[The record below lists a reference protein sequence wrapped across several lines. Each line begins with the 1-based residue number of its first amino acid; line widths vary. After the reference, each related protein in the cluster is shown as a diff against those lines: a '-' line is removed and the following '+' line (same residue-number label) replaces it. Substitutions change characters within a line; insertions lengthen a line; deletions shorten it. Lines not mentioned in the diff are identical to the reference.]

1 VADAAADLNRILA
14 LANGQRPDPQ
24 GWSLAVDRRWVEA
37 SFFGPGAVR
46 LLQTLPC
53 GEVAACAAVR
63 AAESGGLI
71 TVTSM
76 LRPDFE
82 HLWSEQ
88 LGWIEAQVAGAAPAR
103 VGVVSEN
110 LTDPE
115 TRRWAD
121 AGYDLVFEELAM
133 EYRLGDD
140 EPAALWPH
148 GTTLLEWDDAAAG
161 ASFAVYEAAFRER
174 PGFPG
179 WSVAEWIEG
188 FTGEPNFLPGAS
200 FCAVRDGRPVGFVVS
215 GDGWIGQ
222 VGVDPAH
229 RRSGLATALVTE
241 ARARMRA
248 RGTSV
253 VYLHVN
259 RNNPGGLATW
269 RHLGWR
275 ECGRRGRFEGHVSSD
290 VAGTI

>member
-1 VADAAADLNRILA
+1 MKRPFASA
-14 LANGQRPDPQ
+14 LGSPAG
-24 GWSLAVDRRWVEA
+24 RW
-37 SFFGPGAVR
+37 R
-46 LLQTLPC
+46 
-53 GEVAACAAVR
+53 
-63 AAESGGLI
+63 SG
-71 TVTSM
+71 S
-76 LRPDFE
+76 R
-82 HLWSEQ
+82 
-88 LGWIEAQVAGAAPAR
+88 
-103 VGVVSEN
+103 
-110 LTDPE
+110 
-115 TRRWAD
+115 
-121 AGYDLVFEELAM
+121 
-133 EYRLGDD
+133 
-140 EPAALWPH
+140 
-148 GTTLLEWDDAAAG
+148 
-161 ASFAVYEAAFRER
+161 
-174 PGFPG
+174 
-179 WSVAEWIEG
+179 G